1 MEPRRR
7 PARAR
12 SLGAPAPCSPATLPA
27 QYPAGSGVGVS
38 VLLRQPHGFEGLGL
52 GRKYPK
58 PPEPAIAQRPDMP
71 PAFLDRDPALPAQ
84 RPNVEGRDYVLS
96 GVDPF
101 LRVSREVTP

>member
-1 MEPRRR
+1 MSHAEHPCRVRSTLPSRLAQLPR
-7 PARAR
+7 
-12 SLGAPAPCSPATLPA
+12 SPATLPA

-58 PPEPAIAQRPDMP
+58 PPEPAIAHCPDMP
-71 PAFLDRDPALPAQ
+71 NAFFDRDSALPAQ

-96 GVDPF
+96 CVDPF
-101 LRVSREVTP
+101 LRVS